1 MYEYTTFSLSLGC
14 ILQKFIK
21 KTGLTL
27 FFGLMTWA
35 ILACPKL
42 SLSYALTGLN
52 VWFQQMIPTLFPFM
66 VLSGMMIR
74 LRLSERFAAFFRP
87 LLYPL
92 FHVNNRCLYCIVMGF
107 LCGFPMGAKITGD
120 MYRMGQITR
129 QEASFLLAFCNNIG
143 PVFFTGYVLAFL
155 PEAVPVWAY
164 LAGMYGIPLFYGLLL
179 RYLGCGRKIKANAV
193 SLSCT
198 EKSPGFAAALDA
210 SVSSGIQSITKL
222 GGYMIVFNLW
232 NLLPRLFFERL
243 PASYAFWQ
251 IPVCLLL
258 EITGGITM
266 AGHNHPLLI
275 LVMLQFGGLSC
286 IAQTYCMTGDTDL
299 SLFSYIIHKLCQSL
313 LALLYYRAVFSFFL

>member
-1 MYEYTTFSLSLGC
+1 MLFSAHMYEYTTFSLSLGC

-35 ILACPKL
+35 ILSYPKL

-74 LRLSERFAAFFRP
+74 LRLSERFAGFFRP

-143 PVFFTGYVLAFL
+143 PVFFTGFVLSFL
-155 PEAVPVWAY
+155 PGDIPVWTY
-164 LAGMYGIPLFYGLLL
+164 LAGMYGIPLLFPVQKNLPVLQL
-179 RYLGCGRKIKANAV
+179 PWMPLF
-193 SLSCT
+193 LQ
-198 EKSPGFAAALDA
+198 A
-210 SVSSGIQSITKL
+210 SRV
-222 GGYMIVFNLW
+222 
-232 NLLPRLFFERL
+232 
-243 PASYAFWQ
+243 
-251 IPVCLLL
+251 
-258 EITGGITM
+258 
-266 AGHNHPLLI
+266 
-275 LVMLQFGGLSC
+275 LQNWEV
-286 IAQTYCMTGDTDL
+286 I
-299 SLFSYIIHKLCQSL
+299 
-313 LALLYYRAVFSFFL
+313 